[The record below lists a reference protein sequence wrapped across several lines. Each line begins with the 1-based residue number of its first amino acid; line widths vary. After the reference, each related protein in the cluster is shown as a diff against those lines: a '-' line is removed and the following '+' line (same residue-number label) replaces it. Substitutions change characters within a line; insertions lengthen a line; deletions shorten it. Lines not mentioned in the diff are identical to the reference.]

1 MYSLYRVTS
10 PAFTEGTNSVISC
23 AYLPGKKDLTA
34 HRMVTWQYKEMQ
46 VSLLPEA
53 FPNVV
58 LKTNSQAL
66 TEPVEEDLALTA
78 DTLTY
83 KRLSDIGEL

>member
-1 MYSLYRVTS
+1 MFLPSCIHYTEWDTS
-10 PAFTEGTNSVISC
+10 RAFTEGSNSVVSC
-23 AYLPGKKDLTA
+23 AYLPGKKYLTPD
-34 HRMVTWQYKEMQ
+34 RMITWQYKEVQ

-66 TEPVEEDLALTA
+66 TEPVEGALALRT
-78 DTLTY
+78 DT
-83 KRLSDIGEL
+83 